1 MLGASNGKAVFFREY
16 LRNFHDVGALAPSGT
31 RLSRALAR
39 YVSDNGRALRVLEV
53 GPGTGSV
60 TRQIVAS
67 MTTAGLIDLVE
78 INSVFIK
85 SLLHDFKH
93 DAVLHPAAERITLFQ
108 IPVERLDRARRY
120 DVIVSGLPLNNFS
133 VERVEDILDEFRS
146 LLVPGG
152 TLSFFEYVGIRR
164 IKSAISGRCERRRL
178 RQISVLLERM
188 FATNEIRTDFIFANI
203 PPAWVHH
210 VRFSH

>member
-1 MLGASNGKAVFFREY
+1 M
-16 LRNFHDVGALAPSGT
+16 
-31 RLSRALAR
+31 
-39 YVSDNGRALRVLEV
+39 SDNGRALRVLEV

-67 MTTAGLIDLVE
+67 MTTAGLLDLVE

-85 SLLHDFKH
+85 SLLHDLKH
-93 DAVLHPAAERITLFQ
+93 DAVLHPAAGRITLFQ
-108 IPVERLDRARRY
+108 IPVERLDRVRRY

-133 VERVEDILDEFRS
+133 VESVEDILDEFRS
-146 LLVPGG
+146 LLMPGG

-164 IKSAISGRCERRRL
+164 IKSLISGRCERRRL
-178 RQISVLLERM
+178 WQISVLLERM
-188 FATNEIRTDFIFANI
+188 FATNEIRRDFIFANI

-210 VRFSH
+210 VRF